1 MPMDAV
7 IDDRESPKPED
18 DVHQDPVGHHSRFL
32 HVPAQPPA
40 ISQQLSIPGY
50 PPNPSVM
57 APSSTILGGGHKL
70 ERGVDVELP
79 PQPSMQFNPIP
90 TLRPSSHSG
99 PSALLGK
106 SKKQLIGRHDD
117 RKIVSASALT
127 FLKEEKREMG
137 NIMNEL

>member
-1 MPMDAV
+1 MDAV

-127 FLKEEKREMG
+127 F
-137 NIMNEL
+137 